1 MIAFFKAI
9 ESPSTMPLVEIQDV
23 SWGSAKLTR
32 KDGPVKIFG
41 PRAVQVTELTCAD
54 FAAAGSVAQRGVM
67 AVPEQVRGQLDPV
80 VFEERIKMQI
90 LQDIYDRKVDL
101 HAYELDYRGHL
112 ERTQNLGGRSAGED
126 QTPPRP

>member
-67 AVPEQVRGQLDPV
+67 AGLAPALQLSQLPGFQSISTMISLRRMNHGV
-80 VFEERIKMQI
+80 KGA
-90 LQDIYDRKVDL
+90 L
-101 HAYELDYRGHL
+101 
-112 ERTQNLGGRSAGED
+112 
-126 QTPPRP
+126 